1 MTTATAPKKGSKSL
15 WLIPA
20 GLILLALIPIVSGS
34 LRLTQLSGGPELI
47 TEAARFTGFPVPVVL
62 HIISGILF
70 SVVGAFQFLPGLRRG
85 RRSWHKMA
93 GRVLIPAGFVL
104 ALSGLWMAS
113 FSALPAGDGPA
124 LRVIRLVFGTYMIV
138 SLVLAV
144 RAIVRRKFVVH
155 GAWMTRAYA
164 LGIAAGTQAIF
175 LIPVSMILGSTH
187 ELGRAVAM
195 SAAWLVNLGVAELI
209 IRRRARALVRGRE
222 AGIRARN
229 KTTDEEAA
237 ALTPQY
243 INKEQHA

>member
-1 MTTATAPKKGSKSL
+1 MARNSKSL
-15 WLIPA
+15 WLIPT

-47 TEAARFTGFPVPVVL
+47 PQAARFTGFPLPVIL
-62 HIISGILF
+62 HIVSGTLF

-85 RRSWHKMA
+85 KRSWHKMA

-113 FSALPAGDGPA
+113 FSALPIGDGP
-124 LRVIRLVFGTYMIV
+124 LLHVIRLIFGTYMIV

-144 RAIVRRKFVVH
+144 RAIIRRRFVAH

-164 LGIAAGTQAIF
+164 LGVAAGTQAIF
-175 LIPVSMILGSTH
+175 LIPGSVIFGSTN
-187 ELGRAVAM
+187 EVPRAIAM
-195 SAAWLVNLGVAELI
+195 GAAWLVNLGVAELV

-222 AGIRARN
+222 AGVRARMEDQ
-229 KTTDEEAA
+229 KDAMVV
-237 ALTPQY
+237 TP
-243 INKEQHA
+243 